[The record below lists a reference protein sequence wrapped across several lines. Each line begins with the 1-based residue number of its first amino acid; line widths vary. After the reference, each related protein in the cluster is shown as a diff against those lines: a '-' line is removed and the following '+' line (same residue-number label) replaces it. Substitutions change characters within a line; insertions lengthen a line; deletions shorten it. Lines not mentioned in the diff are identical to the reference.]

1 MAWYSAI
8 IIFRSRYLAQKA
20 VGSVYSENHLGYG
33 QFLAAIIWLLVVVE
47 YAYFTYC
54 MLSSVPIE
62 LSELRALTIYRWHG

>member
-1 MAWYSAI
+1 MAWSSAI
-8 IIFRSRYLAQKA
+8 IIFCSCYLAQKA

-33 QFLAAIIWLLVVVE
+33 QLLAAIIWLLVVE

-54 MLSSVPIE
+54 TLSSVPIE